1 MSQRSQMGP
10 MPKPAEAA
18 KTAFDALV
26 PTYAGV
32 STRPMFGNQAA
43 FVNGNMFAGLF
54 GDRLF
59 VRLSDADGATLMREG
74 GSDFEPMPGRAMKGY
89 TVVPEGWM
97 ADTEGSARWVE
108 AAFRFTVALPI
119 KEKKP
124 KKGGR

>member
-1 MSQRSQMGP
+1 MGQ
-10 MPKPAEAA
+10 MPKPADAA
-18 KTAFDALV
+18 KAAFVALV
-26 PTYAGV
+26 PPRPGV

-59 VRLSDADGATLMREG
+59 VRVSDADRATLMREG

-89 TVVPEGWM
+89 TVVPEGWV
-97 ADTEGSARWVE
+97 AEVEGSARWVE
-108 AAFRFTVALPI
+108 AAFQFTAALPV

-124 KKGGR
+124 RKAGR